1 MKLAVIHAI
10 ACTVVARG
18 SADRDSQGSR
28 ILACSIERHH
38 GLLSP
43 LIFRSSPADR
53 DHRGIIC
60 GVMNRGGEGIEK
72 TLVGVRCEI
81 HRDTRARRHG
91 ARDLNVERYLPVRL
105 VGITCWR
112 IHPAIHRHGTHLRY
126 RDAKAGKES
135 VQIVGVV
142 PAAKLENADTLART
156 LSTGGK
162 ILDLRNLRRCIRG
175 CCDVRLQSAR
185 SVFFEPEMRRGL
197 RTIVQPEN
205 TFDDFRK
212 ISRDPQVP
220 SPPAVLAARMPVE
233 AEFDFK
239 STAECTH
246 WPGKDARAPR
256 NAFTFYSQAFRLRE
270 GTDTREVLG
279 EGAVRLRKFLTS

>member
-72 TLVGVRCEI
+72 TSVGVRCEI
-81 HRDTRARRHG
+81 HRDTRALRHG

-156 LSTGGK
+156 LSTGGEK
-162 ILDLRNLRRCIRG
+162 IRPRHPPRG
-175 CCDVRLQSAR
+175 VTRGFDVRL
-185 SVFFEPEMRRGL
+185 
-197 RTIVQPEN
+197 
-205 TFDDFRK
+205 
-212 ISRDPQVP
+212 P
-220 SPPAVLAARMPVE
+220 SPPNGL
-233 AEFDFK
+233 F
-239 STAECTH
+239 
-246 WPGKDARAPR
+246 
-256 NAFTFYSQAFRLRE
+256 
-270 GTDTREVLG
+270 
-279 EGAVRLRKFLTS
+279 